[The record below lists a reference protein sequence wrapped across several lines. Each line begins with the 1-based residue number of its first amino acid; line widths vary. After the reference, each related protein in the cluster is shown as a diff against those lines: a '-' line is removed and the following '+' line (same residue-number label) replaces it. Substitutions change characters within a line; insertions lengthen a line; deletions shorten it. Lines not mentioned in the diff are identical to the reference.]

1 MWRHY
6 LTMLVPMM
14 LTNVLQS
21 AAGTVDSIYLG
32 QLLGIEALAA
42 AAAFFPVFFLLLAV
56 VVGLSS
62 GATVLAGQAWGAGDR
77 AQVRAIAGTALALT
91 LCTALAIGIAGGTY
105 AGPLMRALGT
115 PAPILDEATRYA
127 RLMLMGMPIFFLL
140 WLATSLSRGVGDAVT
155 PLWALA
161 LATALALACT
171 PAFIRGWG
179 GLPRLGVASAAVSTL
194 IAFTLAT
201 TWLAVCWRRRG
212 HPLAPDAD
220 WPRHLRPDPAI
231 ARKIL
236 RIGIPSSLQMMT
248 MACAEFALLGLVNRH
263 GAGATAAYGAVNQA
277 MSWMQL
283 PAMSLG
289 ISTTILAAHAIG
301 AGRAERLGG
310 IVRTGLWLNLALTGS
325 LVATVYGLAPSI
337 IGLFLTDDAVAAL
350 ALQLLRTVA
359 WSVVLLGS
367 VNVLVGAM
375 RASGTVL
382 APTAAGMFAILCI
395 ELPAAWWLN
404 ARIGMPGIWWSYAL
418 AFAAMLALQA
428 AYYRLSWRRRMI
440 RRLV

>member
-1 MWRHY
+1 
-6 LTMLVPMM
+6 MLVPMM
-14 LTNVLQS
+14 LTNILQS

-42 AAAFFPVFFLLLAV
+42 ASAFFPVFFLLLAV
-56 VVGLSS
+56 VVGLNS
-62 GATVLAGQAWGAGDR
+62 GATVLASQAWGAGNR
-77 AQVRAIAGTALALT
+77 TQVRAIAGTALALT

-115 PAPILDEATRYA
+115 PGPILDEATRYA

-201 TWLAVCWRRRG
+201 TWLVVCWRRRG

-220 WPRHLRPDPAI
+220 WLRPDPAI

-325 LVATVYGLAPSI
+325 LVAAVYGLAPSI